1 MTTVAHEILN
11 CPKCNEKMKCTV
23 CRSTNNLGAKLYTD
37 GSYYGSYG
45 SGSIISFVDAYRNC
59 HIECPHCESIFMS
72 SKWISSFRGIIPAMI
87 SNFNEKKEDIP
98 HISALSF
105 SSIIWSGLESWR
117 NSDEEKIFRI
127 KAWNEFN
134 IERFEKINREVEY
147 LSTEPKKYENEDEK
161 EELRDM
167 FESLIEFPKSYAKK
181 SYDLMPDWFKNKDFE
196 GYVAYHKKS
205 MSDYR
210 KRIQSNPTKFDLK
223 PYEVSNLEKLIS
235 LLDENSTVELILKAE
250 AYRHLS
256 DFEKTIN
263 LLADKKKYEEESSWG
278 ELLIELALK
287 KDNELKERTDVKIQ
301 YHWER

>member
-1 MTTVAHEILN
+1 
-11 CPKCNEKMKCTV
+11 
-23 CRSTNNLGAKLYTD
+23 
-37 GSYYGSYG
+37 
-45 SGSIISFVDAYRNC
+45 
-59 HIECPHCESIFMS
+59 
-72 SKWISSFRGIIPAMI
+72 
-87 SNFNEKKEDIP
+87 
-98 HISALSF
+98 
-105 SSIIWSGLESWR
+105 
-117 NSDEEKIFRI
+117 
-127 KAWNEFN
+127 
-134 IERFEKINREVEY
+134 
-147 LSTEPKKYENEDEK
+147 
-161 EELRDM
+161 M

-263 LLADKKKYEEESSWG
+263 LLADKKKYEEES
-278 ELLIELALK
+278 
-287 KDNELKERTDVKIQ
+287 
-301 YHWER
+301 